1 MDNKPLIIRSMDKT
15 EFSLAID
22 WAAQE
27 GWNPGLCDNQ
37 SYYVADPDG
46 FLIGLVDGE
55 PVATISVVKYNANF
69 GFIGFYIV
77 KPEYRGRGYGLQIWQ
92 AGLAKLKGCNIGLD
106 GVIDQQ
112 DNYTKSG
119 FRLAY
124 RNIRFEGRGGAQPV
138 TNNSVVDLDSIA
150 FSMIEQYNQPLFP
163 APRAAFDLVWLEQS
177 NATTRGVI
185 EDGHLRGYGVIR
197 QCRDGYKIGPLY
209 ADTPGFA
216 DSIYQA
222 LIATV
227 GDVSVFLDVPEV
239 NQDALMLAQ
248 RYQMKAAFE
257 TARMYSG
264 DFPDIRLDKV
274 YGVASFEIG

>member
-27 GWNPGLCDNQ
+27 GWNPGLCDNH
-37 SYYVADPDG
+37 SYYAADPDG
-46 FLIGLVDGE
+46 FLVGLVDGK
-55 PVATISVVKYNANF
+55 PVATISVVKYNATF

-77 KPEYRGRGYGLQIWQ
+77 EPEYRGRGYGLQIWQ

-119 FRLAY
+119 FKLAY
-124 RNIRFEGRGGAQPV
+124 RNIRFEGRGGVQPV
-138 TNNSVVDLDSIA
+138 TSHSVVDLDSTA

-163 APRAAFDLVWLEQS
+163 APRAAFDRAWIEQS
-177 NATTRGVI
+177 NARTLGII
-185 EDGHLRGYGVIR
+185 EEGRLRGYGVIR

-227 GDVSVFLDVPEV
+227 GDVPVFLDVPEV
-239 NQDALMLAQ
+239 NQDAFMLAQ

-264 DFPDIRLDKV
+264 GFPDIRLDKV